1 MTEPTIPCPQCKAQI
16 KLTES
21 LAAPLVEATRREY
34 ERKMQQNALECARH
48 EEEIRQQEQA
58 FLKKKDEWRAAEQ
71 ERLRQERA
79 RIAEEEARRAEQKF
93 STDLGQKLQ
102 EIAHLEQVLKSRD
115 TKLMEAQKAQA
126 ECLQKERELED
137 QRRELEITVE
147 KRVQDGLSIARLQAR
162 QEAEEQL
169 KLKVVEK
176 EQTILSMQR
185 QIEELKRKAEQGSQQ
200 LQGEAQ
206 EVELENMLMAKFPF
220 DTILPIRKGEYGGD
234 VLQRVVSSHGQT
246 CGSILWESKRT
257 KHWSDGWLAKLR
269 EDQRNAKA
277 EVAVIVSHTLPK
289 DVESFELVEGIWVTH
304 PRMMV
309 PVAFVLRHTLIEV
322 ESTRRVS
329 EGQQSK
335 AEMIY
340 QYLVGPRF
348 RQRVQAIVEAFG
360 VLQEDL
366 EKEKRALMK
375 QWAKREEQLQ
385 RAMQATVGMY
395 GDLQGIAGKT
405 MQEIQGLDMDTFDT
419 NERPAVRQIVFTSN

>member
-1 MTEPTIPCPQCKAQI
+1 MIEPTIPCPQCKTQI

-34 ERKMQQNALECARH
+34 ERKMQQNSLECAKR
-48 EEEIRQQEQA
+48 EEEVRQQEQV
-58 FLKKKDEWRAAEQ
+58 FLKKKEEWRAAEQ
-71 ERLRQERA
+71 ERLRQERT

-93 STDLGQKLQ
+93 STDLSQKLQ

-126 ECLQKERELED
+126 ECLQKERALED
-137 QRRELEITVE
+137 ERRELEVTVE
-147 KRVQDGLSIARLQAR
+147 KRVQEGLSVVRTQAR

-169 KLKVVEK
+169 KLKIFEK
-176 EQTILSMQR
+176 ELTISSMQK
-185 QIEELKRKAEQGSQQ
+185 QIEDLRRRAEQGSQQ

-206 EVELENMLMAKFPF
+206 ELELENMLATKFPF
-220 DTILPIRKGEYGGD
+220 DSILPIRKGEYGGD
-234 VLQRVVSSHGQT
+234 VLQRVTSSNGQP

-257 KHWSDGWLAKLR
+257 KHWSDGWLVKLR

-277 EVAVIVSHTLPK
+277 EIAVIVSQALPREV
-289 DVESFELVEGIWVTH
+289 DSFELVEGVWVTH
-304 PRMMV
+304 PRTMI

-360 VLQEDL
+360 SMQEDL
-366 EKEKRALMK
+366 DKEKRAIMK

-405 MQEIQGLDMDTFDT
+405 MQEIQGLDMDAFDSDQL
-419 NERPAVRQIVFTSN
+419 PAVRQIAFTSN

>member
-34 ERKMQQNALECARH
+34 QRKMEQNSLECAKR
-48 EEEIRQQEQA
+48 EEEIRQQEQS
-58 FLKKKDEWRAAEQ
+58 FLKKKEEWRAAEQ
-71 ERLRQERA
+71 ERLRQERT

-115 TKLMEAQKAQA
+115 SKLLEAQKTQA
-126 ECLQKERELED
+126 ECLQKERALED
-137 QRRELEITVE
+137 EKRELEITVE
-147 KRVQDGLSIARLQAR
+147 KRVQEGLSTARLQAR

-206 EVELENMLMAKFPF
+206 EVELENMLTAKFPF
-220 DTILPIRKGEYGGD
+220 DNILPIRKGEYGGD
-234 VLQRVVSSHGQT
+234 VLQKVVSSQGQS

-257 KHWSDGWLAKLR
+257 KHWSDGWLSKLR

-289 DVESFELVEGIWVTH
+289 EVDSFEFVEGIWVTH

-360 VLQEDL
+360 CLQEDL
-366 EKEKRALMK
+366 EKEKRAMMK

-405 MQEIQGLDMDTFDT
+405 MQEIQGLDMDALDSDG
-419 NERPAVRQIVFTSN
+419 RSAVRQIAFTSN

>member
-34 ERKMQQNALECARH
+34 ERKMQQNSLECTKR

-102 EIAHLEQVLKSRD
+102 EISHLEQVLKSRD
-115 TKLMEAQKAQA
+115 AKLMEAQKAQA
-126 ECLQKERELED
+126 ECLQKERALED
-137 QRRELEITVE
+137 EKRELAITVE
-147 KRVQDGLSIARLQAR
+147 KRVQEGLSTARLQAR

-176 EQTILSMQR
+176 EQVILSMQR
-185 QIEELKRKAEQGSQQ
+185 QIEELKQKAEQGSQQ

-206 EVELENMLMAKFPF
+206 EVELENMLTARFPF
-220 DTILPIRKGEYGGD
+220 DTILPVRKGEYGGD
-234 VLQRVVSSHGQT
+234 VLQRVVSSHGQA

-257 KHWSDGWLAKLR
+257 KHWSDGWLSKLR

-360 VLQEDL
+360 VMQEDL
-366 EKEKRALMK
+366 EKEKRAIMK

-405 MQEIQGLDMDTFDT
+405 MQEIQGLDMDAFDA
-419 NERPAVRQIVFTSN
+419 NDRAAVRQISFTSN